1 MGEHAAGNRDRAQ
14 AVMGRRAFL
23 IGGVGAGLA
32 LPLLR
37 AAPAFAQPSGIPSS
51 GKIAFRVLRRGAH
64 IGESTVTF
72 TQDGDSLTVRTDV
85 HIQVRVGPVP
95 VYRYTHLCTEHWS
108 GNRFMGLES
117 STNSNM
123 SREKV
128 TARRMPDGLHI
139 EPSAGTPYV
148 VSGDSLP
155 QTHWNRFAYM
165 GPMFNPQDGRPLK
178 ETLVSRTPDTVKL
191 ADGSSVPATRWS
203 LTGDGVMD
211 DFYDA
216 TGVWTGL
223 HAKVQDGSYVEYLR
237 L

>member
-1 MGEHAAGNRDRAQ
+1 MGEHAAEKRDRAQ
-14 AVMGRRAFL
+14 DLVGRRAFL
-23 IGGVGAGLA
+23 IGGAGAGLV

-37 AAPAFAQPSGIPSS
+37 AAPAFAQPSGIPAS
-51 GKIAFRVLRRGAH
+51 GKIAFRVLRKGQH

-72 TQDGDSLTVRTDV
+72 TQDSDGLTVRTEV
-85 HIQVRVGPVP
+85 RIQVKVGPVP
-95 VYRYTHLCTEHWS
+95 VYRYTHTCTEHWT

-117 STNSNM
+117 ATNSNM

-128 TARRMPDGLHI
+128 TVRRTADGLHI
-139 EPSAGTPYV
+139 EPSNGTPWTA
-148 VSGDSLP
+148 SGDALP

-165 GPMFNPQDGRPLK
+165 GPMFNPQDGKPLR
-178 ETLVSRTPDTVKL
+178 ETLVSRTPDMVKL
-191 ADGSSVPATRWS
+191 ADGTSVPATRWS
-203 LTGDGVMD
+203 VTGDGVMD

-216 TGVWTGL
+216 AGVWIGL